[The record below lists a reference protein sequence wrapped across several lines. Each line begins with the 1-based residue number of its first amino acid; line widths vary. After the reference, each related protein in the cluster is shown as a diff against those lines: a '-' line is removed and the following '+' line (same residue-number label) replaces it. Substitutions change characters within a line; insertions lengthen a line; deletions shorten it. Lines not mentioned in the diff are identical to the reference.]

1 MNYTFIN
8 VPTPKKKLPSH
19 KGIEFESLASY
30 LEQAEKLIVHY
41 CSNKNPKARNVLIGN
56 EDSLSLVAHA
66 LMVADWTYDCN
77 NKSDNGTASKKT
89 YRYLRATWA
98 MKAIMTKNLTQ
109 RARSPMSLDIVFA
122 SNDSNSS
129 ILDFIEDISQESPSS
144 RMQSQELR
152 SAIDEL
158 LDLGIITKTQ
168 KEYLVLRYLQELDL
182 NEIAKVKGVTR
193 QAVSDGLKRAI
204 SFLQEGLNIK

>member
-1 MNYTFIN
+1 
-8 VPTPKKKLPSH
+8 
-19 KGIEFESLASY
+19 
-30 LEQAEKLIVHY
+30 
-41 CSNKNPKARNVLIGN
+41 
-56 EDSLSLVAHA
+56 
-66 LMVADWTYDCN
+66 
-77 NKSDNGTASKKT
+77 
-89 YRYLRATWA
+89 
-98 MKAIMTKNLTQ
+98 
-109 RARSPMSLDIVFA
+109 MSLDMVFA
-122 SNDSNSS
+122 SNDSSSS
-129 ILDFIEDISQESPSS
+129 ILDFIEDISQECPSS

-158 LDLGIITKTQ
+158 LDLGIITNTQ

>member
-1 MNYTFIN
+1 M
-8 VPTPKKKLPSH
+8 
-19 KGIEFESLASY
+19 
-30 LEQAEKLIVHY
+30 
-41 CSNKNPKARNVLIGN
+41 
-56 EDSLSLVAHA
+56 
-66 LMVADWTYDCN
+66 
-77 NKSDNGTASKKT
+77 TA
-89 YRYLRATWA
+89 YLRATWA
-98 MKAIMTKNLTQ
+98 MKAIITKNLNQ
-109 RARSPMSLDIVFA
+109 RTRSAMSLDMVFA
-122 SNDSNSS
+122 SNDSSSS
-129 ILDFIEDISQESPSS
+129 ILDFIEDISQECPSS

-158 LDLGIITKTQ
+158 LDLGIITNTQ